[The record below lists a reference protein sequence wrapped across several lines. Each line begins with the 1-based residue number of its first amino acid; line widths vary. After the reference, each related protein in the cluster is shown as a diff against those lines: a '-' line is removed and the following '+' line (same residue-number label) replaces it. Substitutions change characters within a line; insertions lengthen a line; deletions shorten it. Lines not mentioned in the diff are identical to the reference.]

1 MIKNEFML
9 TELQKDILN
18 LIQVR
23 FPIRERPY
31 AELARQVAASEEE
44 VMAAL
49 EGLKHEGII
58 RRIGAIFE
66 AKQLGYVSTLI
77 GAHVPVAK
85 IEAFVTAVNM
95 LPGVSHNY
103 GRRHRLNVWFTLT
116 VGSEAVIRQTVD
128 TLKAKYGIDE
138 IHSLPTVRLFK
149 IQVEF
154 SLVEPHAPAEV
165 SPATGQ
171 ISKCKK
177 QEVKSANT
185 NPKQTEVETHKLNA
199 YQKMLVR
206 ELQEDLA
213 GTAEPFAKVASVAG
227 LGQEEVLHQIR
238 QWKQDGTIR
247 RFGASVRHQRLGFT
261 SNGMAVFTVPP
272 DRIEEAGVLLA
283 SHQAVSH
290 CYQRPRAPGWP
301 YNLFAMTHCR
311 SEEELREI
319 VQAMADRI
327 HPLEHDVL
335 LTTAEYKKT
344 NVKYF
349 ME

>member
-1 MIKNEFML
+1 ML

-18 LIQVR
+18 LLQAR

-31 AELARQVAASEEE
+31 GELARRLEASEEE

-49 EGLKHEGII
+49 QELKQEGII

-77 GAHVPVAK
+77 GAQVPAAK
-85 IEAFVTAVNM
+85 IEAFVSAVNR

-116 VGSEAVIRQTVD
+116 VGNEGVIRQTVD

-138 IHSLPTVRLFK
+138 IHNLPAVRVFK
-149 IQVEF
+149 IEVEF
-154 SLVEPHAPAEV
+154 ALGVPRAPAEV
-165 SPATGQ
+165 APAAGQ
-171 ISKCKK
+171 TSKDKK
-177 QEVKSANT
+177 QEVKPAHT
-185 NPKQTEVETHKLNA
+185 NPKQTEGETQKLNA

-206 ELQEDLA
+206 ELQEDL
-213 GTAEPFAKVASVAG
+213 GVTAEPFAQVASIVG
-227 LGQEEVLHQIR
+227 LGQEEILHQIR

-247 RFGASVRHQRLGFT
+247 RFGASVRHPRLGFT
-261 SNGMAVFTVPP
+261 ANGMAVFSIPP
-272 DRIEEAGVLLA
+272 DRIEEAGRGLA
-283 SHQAVSH
+283 SYPSVSH

-311 SEEELREI
+311 NEEELREI
-319 VQAMADRI
+319 VQVMADQIR
-327 HPLEHDVL
+327 PRAHDVL

-349 ME
+349 RE